1 MVELAEFEKQEETLA
16 QEEKKRLRVL
26 ETERKAVADAVN
38 STVKKRRDE
47 IEKSYDDELGK
58 LQDKLK
64 RTRTR
69 REKAKNQ
76 GIKER
81 IKEETQELHAHNREL
96 AVRMRTLFQSDRV
109 PFVCKSPLYYALYFP
124 RGFKEFLTVLIT
136 FAICFLL
143 IPCGIYKLLPEQKT
157 LYLAMIYGVDV
168 VVFGGLYILIGNW
181 TKDRHLAALQ
191 EGRSIRSLIAANNRK
206 IAVITSSIRRDR
218 SEALYDLEKYDDEI
232 SQMEQDLEET
242 AKKKKDA
249 LNTFE
254 NVTKTILTDEIT
266 GNSRAKLEQLK
277 EAHQEVESRLHYT
290 ETVIKEKRIF
300 ITDTYECYLGKE
312 FLNPEKLDA
321 LKHILD
327 NSTAVNL
334 SEVIAEYR
342 ERGGK

>member
-1 MVELAEFEKQEETLA
+1 MAQAITDVKTFLEDARQAVVELAEFEKQEETLA

-38 STVKKRRDE
+38 STVKRRRDE

-96 AVRMRTLFQSDRV
+96 SVRMRTLFQSDRV

-168 VVFGGLYILIGNW
+168 VVFGQGWRYSVDGGP
-181 TKDRHLAALQ
+181 TKMYPDW
-191 EGRSIRSLIAANNRK
+191 
-206 IAVITSSIRRDR
+206 
-218 SEALYDLEKYDDEI
+218 
-232 SQMEQDLEET
+232 
-242 AKKKKDA
+242 
-249 LNTFE
+249 
-254 NVTKTILTDEIT
+254 
-266 GNSRAKLEQLK
+266 
-277 EAHQEVESRLHYT
+277 
-290 ETVIKEKRIF
+290 
-300 ITDTYECYLGKE
+300 
-312 FLNPEKLDA
+312 KLDEGSPSGGA
-321 LKHILD
+321 AGRTFDPQSDRGEQPQDRGDHLLD
-327 NSTAVNL
+327 PPGSQ
-334 SEVIAEYR
+334 
-342 ERGGK
+342 

>member
-1 MVELAEFEKQEETLA
+1 MAQAITDVKTFLEDARQAVVELAEFEKQEETLA

-157 LYLAMIYGVDV
+157 LYLAMIYGGC
-168 VVFGGLYILIGNW
+168 FW
-181 TKDRHLAALQ
+181 R
-191 EGRSIRSLIAANNRK
+191 
-206 IAVITSSIRRDR
+206 
-218 SEALYDLEKYDDEI
+218 
-232 SQMEQDLEET
+232 
-242 AKKKKDA
+242 
-249 LNTFE
+249 
-254 NVTKTILTDEIT
+254 
-266 GNSRAKLEQLK
+266 
-277 EAHQEVESRLHYT
+277 
-290 ETVIKEKRIF
+290 TVYP
-300 ITDTYECYLGKE
+300 DW
-312 FLNPEKLDA
+312 KLDEGSPSGGA
-321 LKHILD
+321 AGRTFDPQSDRGEQPQDRGDHLLD
-327 NSTAVNL
+327 L
-334 SEVIAEYR
+334 S
-342 ERGGK
+342 GSQ

>member
-1 MVELAEFEKQEETLA
+1 MAQAITDVKTFLEDARQAVVELAEFEKQEETLA

-38 STVKKRRDE
+38 STVKRRRDE

-96 AVRMRTLFQSDRV
+96 SVRMRTLFQSDRV

-157 LYLAMIYGVDV
+157 LYRDDL
-168 VVFGGLYILIGNW
+168 
-181 TKDRHLAALQ
+181 
-191 EGRSIRSLIAANNRK
+191 
-206 IAVITSSIRRDR
+206 RRGCGCFWR
-218 SEALYDLEKYDDEI
+218 
-232 SQMEQDLEET
+232 
-242 AKKKKDA
+242 
-249 LNTFE
+249 
-254 NVTKTILTDEIT
+254 
-266 GNSRAKLEQLK
+266 
-277 EAHQEVESRLHYT
+277 
-290 ETVIKEKRIF
+290 TVYP
-300 ITDTYECYLGKE
+300 DW
-312 FLNPEKLDA
+312 KLDEGSPSGGA
-321 LKHILD
+321 AGRTFDPQSDRGEQPQDRGDHLLD
-327 NSTAVNL
+327 PPGSQ
-334 SEVIAEYR
+334 
-342 ERGGK
+342 

>member
-1 MVELAEFEKQEETLA
+1 MAQAITDVKTFLEDARQAVVELAEFEKQEETLA

-124 RGFKEFLTVLIT
+124 RGFKEFLQAASRTEDFIPGDDLRRGCGCFWRTVY
-136 FAICFLL
+136 
-143 IPCGIYKLLPEQKT
+143 P
-157 LYLAMIYGVDV
+157 D
-168 VVFGGLYILIGNW
+168 W
-181 TKDRHLAALQ
+181 
-191 EGRSIRSLIAANNRK
+191 
-206 IAVITSSIRRDR
+206 
-218 SEALYDLEKYDDEI
+218 
-232 SQMEQDLEET
+232 
-242 AKKKKDA
+242 
-249 LNTFE
+249 
-254 NVTKTILTDEIT
+254 
-266 GNSRAKLEQLK
+266 
-277 EAHQEVESRLHYT
+277 
-290 ETVIKEKRIF
+290 
-300 ITDTYECYLGKE
+300 
-312 FLNPEKLDA
+312 KLDEGSPSGGA
-321 LKHILD
+321 AGRTFDPQSDRGEQPQDRGDHLLD
-327 NSTAVNL
+327 PSG
-334 SEVIAEYR
+334 SQ
-342 ERGGK
+342 